1 MRSDE
6 FYTNLVYSITR
17 AVVQELPDG
26 AVYVDWD
33 AHAEI
38 HELPSDNLLVGVSG
52 VSLSQE
58 HDQIEVV
65 FSIGI
70 ATQNDPNLF
79 QLRAA
84 TSKYY
89 ALVRPEQ
96 TIDIYDH
103 ALVAAGGAITPVSWM
118 VVTTPL
124 EILPVNRAEIRNVQF
139 INVSAL
145 LNPASL
151 SFSG

>member
-1 MRSDE
+1 MLASQ
-6 FYTNLVYSITR
+6 FYTNLVYSVTR
-17 AVVQELPDG
+17 AIVQEMPNG

-38 HELPSDNLLVGVSG
+38 HELPSDDLLVGVSG
-52 VSLSQE
+52 VSLSQD
-58 HDQIEVV
+58 HDQIEVT
-65 FSIGI
+65 FSVGI

-79 QLRAA
+79 KLRAA

-89 ALVRPEQ
+89 ARVRPEQ

-103 ALVAAGGAITPVSWM
+103 AEVAAGGDIVPVSWM
-118 VVTTPL
+118 VSTTPL

-151 SFSG
+151 SFA